1 MKFIFDKEVGERLVK
16 FENADFVL
24 DFDHELSEKNESV
37 DACAGG
43 ISRYRLLAI
52 DKGKLPEVF
61 DAHLDSE
68 FGPIYFKKWGEM
80 FWGSQDLYA
89 KVEGSYNL
97 IALKT
102 EGEYLSHNLLIVDY
116 RGKL

>member
-1 MKFIFDKEVGERLVK
+1 MKIIFDKTVSEKLAK
-16 FENADFVL
+16 FDNADFVL
-24 DFDHELSEKNESV
+24 DFDHELSEKNEAI

-43 ISRYRLLAI
+43 ISRYRILAI
-52 DKGKLPEVF
+52 DKGKLPEAF
-61 DAHLDSE
+61 DAHMDSE
-68 FGPIYFKKWGEM
+68 FGPVYFKKWGEM
-80 FWGSQDLYA
+80 FWNAQDLHA

-102 EGEYLSHNLLIVDY
+102 DGEYLSHNLLIVDY

>member
-1 MKFIFDKEVGERLVK
+1 MKIIFDENVSEKLAK
-16 FENADFVL
+16 FEDTDLVL
-24 DFDHELSEKNESV
+24 DFDHELSEKHEAV

-43 ISRYRLLAI
+43 ISRYRILAI

-61 DAHLDSE
+61 DAHLDSD
-68 FGPIYFKKWGEM
+68 FGPVYFKKWGEM
-80 FWGSQDLYA
+80 FWNGQDLHA

-102 EGEYLSHNLLIVDY
+102 DGEYLSHNLLVVDY